1 MAKREQYICSNCG
14 RKEVKW
20 FGQCPSCKEYNTAEE
35 IKEDFSVP
43 SNIAKIRVVSKKE
56 AILLKDIEKNKND
69 RLLTKIPEFD
79 RVMGGGIVSDSITIM
94 TAPPGA
100 GKSTLCLQVCDKIVD
115 LGKNVLYAS
124 GEESSSQIKGRAE
137 RLGIKNT
144 DKLLILDDANMD
156 VIAENIK
163 NKNIDFFI
171 LDSINSVYLNE
182 YLPSRAGNPSQILG
196 CSELIRSICKQGSKP
211 VSCIMIGQMTKE
223 DELAGSRSL
232 EHLVD
237 TYLRLEG
244 EREDSLRILQAV
256 KNRFGNTDESGF
268 FNMTEE
274 GLESI
279 ENPSEYF
286 MTEREEAVV
295 GSALTVL
302 REGSRPVIAEIESLV
317 SSSFSPYPSRIGD
330 SLRKDQ
336 LNTLISILEQRAGMN
351 FYNKNVIIKTGGN
364 LKLKDNSSSLAILM
378 SIASS
383 GYKISLELKSAYL
396 ADVGLTGE
404 LKKIP
409 NIEQRLRELDR
420 RGYTKAYIV
429 KGYNFK
435 SSFKLDNLKLIECKT
450 IREVIN
456 KEILSK
462 KGYENANNNSFEE
475 SSKEEQI
482 NK

>member
-35 IKEDFSVP
+35 IKEDFSSP

-56 AILLKDIEKNKND
+56 AILLKDIERNKND

-100 GKSTLCLQVCDKIVD
+100 GKSTLCLQVCDKIVE

-420 RGYTKAYIV
+420 RGYTKAYIA

-462 KGYENANNNSFEE
+462 KGYESTNDNSFEE
-475 SSKEEQI
+475 SSKEKQI

>member
-35 IKEDFSVP
+35 IKEDFSAP
-43 SNIAKIRVVSKKE
+43 SNVAKIRAISKKE
-56 AILLKDIEKNKND
+56 AILLKDIERNKND

-137 RLGIKNT
+137 RLEIKNT

-317 SSSFSPYPSRIGD
+317 SASFLPYPSRIGD

-383 GYKISLELKSAYL
+383 GYKTSLELKSAYL

-420 RGYTKAYIV
+420 RGYTKAYIA

-435 SSFKLDNLKLIECKT
+435 SSFKLDNLNLIECKT

-462 KGYENANNNSFEE
+462 KGYEKNADDSKTKE
-475 SSKEEQI
+475 SYKEE
-482 NK
+482 

>member
-35 IKEDFSVP
+35 IPEETLSP
-43 SNIAKIRVVSKKE
+43 SNVAKIRVVSKKE
-56 AILLKDIEKNKND
+56 AILLKDVERNKND

-163 NKNIDFFI
+163 NKKIDFFI

-383 GYKISLELKSAYL
+383 GYKMSLELKSAYL

-420 RGYTKAYIV
+420 RGYTKAYIA

-462 KGYENANNNSFEE
+462 KGYEKNADDSETKE
-475 SSKEEQI
+475 SYKEE
-482 NK
+482 